1 MATGRD
7 TMGHSA
13 LTAAAGAV
21 WDHHRRCWALEA
33 AVDTAKALF
42 KFKVD
47 SPNHCRTHCIACQR
61 KILENDLRIGYP
73 AEDRFSADG
82 VRSLFLHVHC
92 LPEELVSNDEG
103 LAKLCRDRN
112 SAGIQA
118 WLAGHVVGFEAL
130 TKKKKAMLV
139 QGFCE
144 TQPPAAPAAPMRS
157 LSPSESEEPLTK
169 GQCGSSVKS
178 TERQVN
184 PSYADVCE
192 STPALKSID
201 KVARELLP
209 ESPIETP
216 GLADCVTPVA
226 PTNDKCSKYLG
237 AWRLTS
243 GGCTS
248 GDSASADHKDHYST
262 ATGEQHKPEYLGSW
276 RTEAANY
283 PGSNYYSVGAPV
295 RLVPSYR
302 SGRKGHHSE
311 PYWSY
316 GKSY

>member
-1 MATGRD
+1 
-7 TMGHSA
+7 
-13 LTAAAGAV
+13 
-21 WDHHRRCWALEA
+21 
-33 AVDTAKALF
+33 
-42 KFKVD
+42 
-47 SPNHCRTHCIACQR
+47 
-61 KILENDLRIGYP
+61 
-73 AEDRFSADG
+73 
-82 VRSLFLHVHC
+82 
-92 LPEELVSNDEG
+92 
-103 LAKLCRDRN
+103 
-112 SAGIQA
+112 
-118 WLAGHVVGFEAL
+118 
-130 TKKKKAMLV
+130 MLV

-144 TQPPAAPAAPMRS
+144 TQVSTFHECGWHLFQPPAAPAAPMRS

-316 GKSY
+316 GKSYGRLL